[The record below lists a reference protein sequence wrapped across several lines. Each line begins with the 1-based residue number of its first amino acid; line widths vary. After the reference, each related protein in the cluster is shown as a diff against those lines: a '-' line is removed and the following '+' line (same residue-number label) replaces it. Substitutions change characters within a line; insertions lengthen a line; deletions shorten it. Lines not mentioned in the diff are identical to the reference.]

1 MKFPRLFIAFLLIF
15 NVSHSPAVE
24 LPSKPNIL
32 FVLTDDTGYGD
43 LSAHGHPF
51 LKTPNLDQ
59 LERESVRF
67 TDFHVSPTCSPTRS
81 AIFTGRHEFKN
92 GVTHTIFERE
102 RLNPEAITLAQ
113 VLKNAGYATGIFG
126 KWHLGDED
134 AYQPQNRG
142 FDEVFIHG
150 GGGIGQTFSGSCGDA
165 PGNLYFNPAI
175 RHNGTFEKTEGFCTD
190 IFTKQAMRWVDGLPK
205 EQPFFCY
212 IPFNAAHEPFSCP
225 DTDKAPYAAKV
236 SDKLATYFG
245 MVANIDTN
253 VGRLIEWLERTGRAK
268 NTLVI
273 FMNDNGVDGT
283 AATAFN
289 AGMRGAKCTPWLGGT
304 RAVSL
309 WRWPVTLKPHE
320 CDALTAHIDVFPTL
334 ATLAGA
340 ALTGPVKTQV
350 EGRSLVPLLMDAA
363 APWEERSLATHVG
376 RWPSGTDVQ
385 RYKFS
390 QASFRHDQW
399 HLVWDKR
406 GENATGTNG
415 QLFDVKKDP
424 SEQQDVAAEN
434 PEVVQKLKAAYET
447 WWASAVPGMVNEGA
461 VGPEIN
467 PFKKAYWAQFGGGP
481 SEEDLRKMKPKQK

>member
-1 MKFPRLFIAFLLIF
+1 MMFPRLIIAFLFIF
-15 NVSHSPAVE
+15 NVAQSPAVA

-113 VLKNAGYATGIFG
+113 FLKDAGYATGIFG

-142 FDEVFIHG
+142 FEEVFIHG
-150 GGGIGQTFSGSCGDA
+150 GGGIGQTFPGSCGDA

-190 IFTKQAMRWVDGLPK
+190 IFTKQAMHWVDTLPK
-205 EQPFFCY
+205 EKPFFCY

-225 DTDKAPYAAKV
+225 DADKAPYATKV

-245 MVANIDTN
+245 MVANIDAN
-253 VGRLIEWLERTGRAK
+253 VGRLTEWLERTGRAK

-283 AATAFN
+283 ASTAFN

-304 RAVSL
+304 RAVSF
-309 WRWPVTLKPHE
+309 WRWPAALKPHE
-320 CDALTAHIDVFPTL
+320 SNALTAHVDVFPTL
-334 ATLAGA
+334 AAVAGA
-340 ALTGPVKTQV
+340 TLTGPAKSQV
-350 EGRSLVPLLMDAA
+350 EGRNLVPLLLDTT

-376 RWPSGTDVQ
+376 RWPSGCDVQ

-415 QLFDVKKDP
+415 QLFDVQKDP
-424 SEQQDVAAEN
+424 GEQKDVAAEN
-434 PEVVQKLKAAYET
+434 PEVVQKLKVAYEA
-447 WWASAVPGMVNEGA
+447 WWASAVPGMVNEAA

-467 PFKKAYWAQFGGGP
+467 PFKKAYWAQFGGCP
-481 SEEDLRKMKPKQK
+481 SEDDLLKMKPKRN